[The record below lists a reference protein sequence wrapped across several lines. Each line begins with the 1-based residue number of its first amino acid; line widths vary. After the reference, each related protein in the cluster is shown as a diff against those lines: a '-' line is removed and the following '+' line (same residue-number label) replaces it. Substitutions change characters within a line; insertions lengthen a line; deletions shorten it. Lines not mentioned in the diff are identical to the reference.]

1 MNPVEKTASAA
12 RRPPPR
18 QIAWREITEPGA
30 YVELATG
37 LLYRVPRESLVG
49 GALPLVEQ
57 QGVEGARPLRPG
69 TSPARDARFV
79 RVSGNPHIFSLGA
92 RMLCLEYDIRPCF

>member
-1 MNPVEKTASAA
+1 MSPVKAAPIA
-12 RRPPPR
+12 RRRPLR
-18 QIAWREITEPGA
+18 QIAWQEITEPGA

-37 LLYRVPRESLVG
+37 ALYRVPRESLVG
-49 GALPLVEQ
+49 GAMPLIEK

-69 TSPARDARFV
+69 AGPARDAQFV

-92 RMLCLEYDIRPCF
+92 RMLCVEHDIRPCF